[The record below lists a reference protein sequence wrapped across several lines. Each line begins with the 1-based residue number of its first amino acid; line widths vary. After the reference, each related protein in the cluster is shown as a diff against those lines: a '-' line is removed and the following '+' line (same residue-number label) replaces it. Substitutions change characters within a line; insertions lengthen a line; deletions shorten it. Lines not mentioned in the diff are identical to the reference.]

1 MSLLGDG
8 VANRTLI
15 STTNFSSTAE
25 ILNGQFNNI
34 TTTEQ
39 QQTEQ
44 QYETKRQTTF
54 KQHVQYT
61 FTRHQTIDS
70 LLSTFLN
77 GGLRDRIPSFIVTFL
92 VLLVVA
98 DAFRSFHCDSD
109 TNFNRQSFNR
119 VITLS
124 NRLSIL

>member
-61 FTRHQTIDS
+61 FTRRQTIDS
-70 LLSTFLN
+70 LLSTIPQRRSTRPHSFVHCYVPRSS
-77 GGLRDRIPSFIVTFL
+77 GGGRRFSFFPL
-92 VLLVVA
+92 
-98 DAFRSFHCDSD
+98 
-109 TNFNRQSFNR
+109 
-119 VITLS
+119 
-124 NRLSIL
+124 

>member
-1 MSLLGDG
+1 MLGDG
-8 VANRTLI
+8 VANQTLI

-54 KQHVQYT
+54 KQHVQFT

-77 GGLRDRIPSFIVTFL
+77 GGLRDRIPSFIVPFF
-92 VLLVVA
+92 VPSGG
-98 DAFRSFHCDSD
+98 DRDFHSFHGD
-109 TNFNRQSFNR
+109 FNAKLNDDQFFA
-119 VITLS
+119 
-124 NRLSIL
+124 ILPSPIGQGIF